1 MKKSIK
7 NIIIIILMIS
17 VAFGVYYS
25 IDKVGNK
32 IRWGTATEDV
42 VENATNNEITEEASE
57 DKGRDAEKDAEELI
71 ENKQTES
78 NDIKKNRAF

>member
-7 NIIIIILMIS
+7 NIIIIILMVS
-17 VAFGVYYS
+17 VAFGVYYF

-32 IRWGTATEDV
+32 IRWGTATENV
-42 VENATNNEITEEASE
+42 AENTANDEIAEETSE
-57 DKGRDAEKDAEELI
+57 NKEQDTEKDAEELI

-78 NDIKKNRAF
+78 MILKK